1 MNALSVLGL
10 ARQAGVRVQLDEDD
24 LELSASSEPPALVLH
39 LLTRHK
45 VEVVAL
51 LRSCSHGWSAE
62 DWHAYYNE
70 RAGIA
75 EYDGKLSRQLAE
87 AQAFACCVVKWRE
100 LNLQPSPPGRC
111 VSCGEGE
118 QPGNPLLPYGIGT
131 FSPACLHD
139 HCWPAWHRAR
149 RSEAVEAIKQI
160 GIQPIA
166 DLELQEDTLLTVE
179 ISFLPWIEA
188 SDCGPMDCLA
198 RCPAT
203 NERSQP
209 GNNE

>member
-1 MNALSVLGL
+1 MSASSALGL
-10 ARQAGVRVQLDEDD
+10 ARRASVRVQLDGDD
-24 LELSASSEPPALVLH
+24 LELAAASEPPAVILH

-45 VEVVAL
+45 AEVVAL
-51 LRSCSHGWSAE
+51 LRSCRHGWSAE
-62 DWHAYYNE
+62 DWHTYYNE

-118 QPGNPLLPYGIGT
+118 QPGNPLLPYGIGK
-131 FSPACLHD
+131 FSQACLHD
-139 HCWPAWHRAR
+139 YCWAAWHRAR
-149 RSEAVEAIKQI
+149 RSDAVEAIKQI

-166 DLELQEDTLLTVE
+166 DVELQEDTLLTVE
-179 ISFLPWIEA
+179 ISFLPSIEA
-188 SDCGPMDCLA
+188 SDCGPMD
-198 RCPAT
+198 RPTQHPAT
-203 NERSQP
+203 NEQSQ
-209 GNNE
+209 

>member
-1 MNALSVLGL
+1 MSAYSVLGL
-10 ARQAGVRVQLDEDD
+10 AHRAGLRVQLEGDD
-24 LELSASSEPPALVLH
+24 LELAAPSKPPAVVLH

-45 VEVVAL
+45 AGIIAL
-51 LRSCSHGWSAE
+51 LRSCSNGWSAE
-62 DWHAYYNE
+62 DWHAYFDE
-70 RAGIA
+70 RTGIA

-87 AQAFACCVVKWRE
+87 ARAFACCVVKWRE
-100 LNLQPSPPGRC
+100 LNLQHSPPGCC

-131 FSPACLHD
+131 FNQACLHD

-166 DLELQEDTLLTVE
+166 DRELQEDTLLTVE
-179 ISFLPWIEA
+179 ISFLPWNEA
-188 SDCGPMDCLA
+188 LNWAPKDHLNP
-198 RCPAT
+198 RPAT
-203 NERSQP
+203 SDVSQ
-209 GNNE
+209 GLQQ